1 MAKDTLDNI
10 VESFSGLNTAFE
22 TFKEKSDERLREI
35 EKKGSADVLLEDQ
48 LTKINATMDQ
58 HQKQLDDYQSA
69 QMRQQFVAHEGKA
82 TSIDDLDKKAALW
95 AGNAAQ
101 NRGDRSPVDFGHA
114 EAQEYKKV
122 FQRFMRKGD
131 TTFSADEHKALSVGS
146 NPDGGFF
153 IDPDTSGRLVSKV
166 FETSPMRQ
174 YASSQV
180 VGTDSL
186 EGMHDNEEAGVG
198 WVAETT
204 ARTETTTPQVEKYAI
219 PLHELYAMPYA
230 TQRMLDDA
238 NFDVEGWLIG
248 KVTDKFSRVE
258 NAAFVTG
265 DGIGKP
271 RGFTTY
277 ANYTSPGVFQL
288 NAIEQFSTGI
298 NGGFAA
304 APDGGDTLLNA
315 LYGLKMP
322 YRNTASWFLN
332 RLTTGAVRKL
342 KDTDGAYIWSP
353 GIAAGQ
359 PATILGYPMATFDDM
374 ADIDTNSLSIAVGDM
389 RAAYQIV
396 DRQGVRVLRDPF
408 TSKPYVKFYTTKRVG
423 GAVLNFE
430 ALKLI
435 KFAA

>member
-1 MAKDTLDNI
+1 
-10 VESFSGLNTAFE
+10 
-22 TFKEKSDERLREI
+22 
-35 EKKGSADVLLEDQ
+35 
-48 LTKINATMDQ
+48 
-58 HQKQLDDYQSA
+58 
-69 QMRQQFVAHEGKA
+69 
-82 TSIDDLDKKAALW
+82 
-95 AGNAAQ
+95 
-101 NRGDRSPVDFGHA
+101 
-114 EAQEYKKV
+114 
-122 FQRFMRKGD
+122 
-131 TTFSADEHKALSVGS
+131 
-146 NPDGGFF
+146 
-153 IDPDTSGRLVSKV
+153 
-166 FETSPMRQ
+166 
-174 YASSQV
+174 
-180 VGTDSL
+180 
-186 EGMHDNEEAGVG
+186 
-198 WVAETT
+198 
-204 ARTETTTPQVEKYAI
+204 
-219 PLHELYAMPYA
+219 
-230 TQRMLDDA
+230 MLDDA